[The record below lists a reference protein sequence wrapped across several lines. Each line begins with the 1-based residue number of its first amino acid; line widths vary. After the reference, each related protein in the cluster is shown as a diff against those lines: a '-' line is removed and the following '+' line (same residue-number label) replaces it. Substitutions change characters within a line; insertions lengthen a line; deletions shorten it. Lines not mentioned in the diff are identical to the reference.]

1 MKKLLQSSLIL
12 FGLLLISIHVIGQ
25 QLEEETFSGLE
36 FRSIGPAFTSGRI
49 ADIAINPENE
59 NIWYVAVGSGGVW
72 KTVNAG
78 TTWEPIFDSQE
89 SYSIGSIA
97 IDPSNSAT
105 IWVGSGEDVGG
116 RHVGFGDGIYVSHD
130 EGKSWKNMGL
140 KQSQHLSTII
150 IHPENSDVIW
160 VAAQGPLWSSGE
172 ERGLYKTS
180 DGGKTWIKTLG
191 DNEWTGVT
199 DIVMDPRDPDLLY
212 AATWQRHRTVAA
224 YLGGGPG
231 SGIHRSKDGGETWEK
246 LTNGIPK
253 SNLGKT
259 GLAISPF
266 NPDIV
271 YAALETDRSTG
282 GVFISRNKGTS
293 WSKQSN
299 TVSGGTGPHYYQ
311 ELYASPHH
319 EGRLYLM
326 NNVVKI
332 SDDHGKTFFNMNEEN
347 KHVDSHAVAF
357 KMSDPNYL
365 LFGTDGG
372 LYETFDLTKTWRFVG
387 NLPLAQYYKVALDD
401 TEPFYNI
408 YGGTQ
413 DNGSHGG
420 PSRTRSEAGILNSD
434 WWVTLG
440 ADGHQSAVEPGNP
453 KITYGEY
460 QQGVLWRVDQTT
472 GETVLIQPQPRA
484 GEPYERFNWDAPIL
498 VSPHNPT
505 RLYFASQRV
514 WRSEN
519 RGDEWT
525 PISSDLTRNQDRITL
540 PIMGKTQ
547 SWDNAWDVG
556 AMSNYNTITSLAESP
571 IQEGLIYAGTDDG
584 IMQITEDGGSNWR
597 KVELGSIKGVPATAF
612 VNDVRADLYDAGTV
626 YAALDNHKYGDFK
639 PYLVKSTD
647 KGRSWSFMNGDLPSK
662 LLTWRLVQDHVR
674 KELLFAATEYGIY
687 FTVNGGTNWIKL
699 KGGLPTISFRDI
711 AIHRRENDLVGASF
725 GRGFYVLDDI
735 TPIRNFQPAMVN
747 VEATMF
753 TVKPAYWYVQKQGV
767 YGRGHA
773 EYSAENPPFGAVFN
787 YYLADQIKSLK
798 EIRQEKEKK
807 LAEQNSSIPFPGW
820 NALEAENRQ
829 DKPQILFT
837 IKDANGNI
845 VNTVAGKNKKG
856 FNRVNWDLSYA
867 SRRGERLSSSSGG
880 GGFFGG
886 GGIMATPGTYS
897 VTMSK
902 MVDGKVTQITDPMN
916 FEVVPLGEGALKGA
930 SYTEINSFREE
941 YQNFQQDMTATNTEL
956 SKSISTIEAMHRAA
970 MKATKPSDELV
981 SRVHQTKMRLMDID
995 KEMHGD
1001 ETKGE
1006 IGERSNPTPGNGNM
1020 AGMVA
1025 LRTTYGPTANHKAAF
1040 QRANAQLQEIKVKIK
1055 DVSEN
1060 VLPQLERDLKA
1071 AGAPWIEGQGMI
1083 SN

>member
-1 MKKLLQSSLIL
+1 
-12 FGLLLISIHVIGQ
+12 
-25 QLEEETFSGLE
+25 
-36 FRSIGPAFTSGRI
+36 
-49 ADIAINPENE
+49 
-59 NIWYVAVGSGGVW
+59 
-72 KTVNAG
+72 
-78 TTWEPIFDSQE
+78 
-89 SYSIGSIA
+89 
-97 IDPSNSAT
+97 
-105 IWVGSGEDVGG
+105 
-116 RHVGFGDGIYVSHD
+116 
-130 EGKSWKNMGL
+130 
-140 KQSQHLSTII
+140 
-150 IHPENSDVIW
+150 
-160 VAAQGPLWSSGE
+160 
-172 ERGLYKTS
+172 
-180 DGGKTWIKTLG
+180 
-191 DNEWTGVT
+191 
-199 DIVMDPRDPDLLY
+199 
-212 AATWQRHRTVAA
+212 
-224 YLGGGPG
+224 
-231 SGIHRSKDGGETWEK
+231 
-246 LTNGIPK
+246 
-253 SNLGKT
+253 
-259 GLAISPF
+259 
-266 NPDIV
+266 
-271 YAALETDRSTG
+271 
-282 GVFISRNKGTS
+282 
-293 WSKQSN
+293 
-299 TVSGGTGPHYYQ
+299 
-311 ELYASPHH
+311 
-319 EGRLYLM
+319 
-326 NNVVKI
+326 
-332 SDDHGKTFFNMNEEN
+332 
-347 KHVDSHAVAF
+347 
-357 KMSDPNYL
+357 
-365 LFGTDGG
+365 
-372 LYETFDLTKTWRFVG
+372 
-387 NLPLAQYYKVALDD
+387 
-401 TEPFYNI
+401 
-408 YGGTQ
+408 
-413 DNGSHGG
+413 
-420 PSRTRSEAGILNSD
+420 
-434 WWVTLG
+434 
-440 ADGHQSAVEPGNP
+440 
-453 KITYGEY
+453 
-460 QQGVLWRVDQTT
+460 
-472 GETVLIQPQPRA
+472 
-484 GEPYERFNWDAPIL
+484 
-498 VSPHNPT
+498 
-505 RLYFASQRV
+505 
-514 WRSEN
+514 
-519 RGDEWT
+519 
-525 PISSDLTRNQDRITL
+525 
-540 PIMGKTQ
+540 MGKTQ

-1040 QRANAQLQEIKVKIK
+1040 QRANEQLQEIKVKIK